1 MYIIFLEFT
10 EKRDKAKEYMQG
22 HKAWL
27 ESGFQQ
33 GWFVL
38 TGSLKGSMG
47 GGILAHS
54 ASLDRLSRFVN
65 EDPFVRAGIV
75 APKIIE
81 LDAFKVDERL
91 KFLID

>member
-1 MYIIFLEFT
+1 
-10 EKRDKAKEYMQG
+10 MQG

-38 TGSLKGSMG
+38 TGSLKSNMG
-47 GGILAHS
+47 GGIIAHRT
-54 ASLDRLSRFVN
+54 SLDNLTRFVN
-65 EDPFVRAGIV
+65 EDPFVKAGIV
-75 APKIIE
+75 APQIIE